1 MYFKQT
7 LRLIGYTLLM
17 RILLVEDEVKLA
29 HAMKRALELQKYA
42 VDIINNGKDGLDF
55 AIGEDFNLIILDVM
69 LPEIDGIE
77 ICKRIRAA
85 GIHTPVMMLTAR
97 GQISDKVT
105 GLDIGADDY
114 MVKPFSFEELFAR
127 IRALVRRPVQTND
140 PVLNVKDLTLDP
152 KTFSVKRGA
161 NAIELSAKEFSLL
174 EYLLRNKNA
183 VMNKDQ
189 IIAHV
194 WNYDSDVLPSTIEV
208 HIKHLRDKIDSDS
221 KVSLIHTIRG
231 RGYTIRE

>member
-1 MYFKQT
+1 
-7 LRLIGYTLLM
+7 M

-42 VDIINNGKDGLDF
+42 VDVANNGRDGLDF
-55 AIGEDFNLIILDVM
+55 AIGEEFSLIILDVM

-77 ICKRIRAA
+77 ICKRIRAT
-85 GIHTPVMMLTAR
+85 GIHTPVLMLTAR

-105 GLDIGADDY
+105 GLDVGADDY

-127 IRALVRRPVQTND
+127 IRALVRRPVQAND
-140 PVLNVKDLTLDP
+140 PVLSIKDLTLDP
-152 KTFSVKRGA
+152 KTFTVKRGDKL
-161 NAIELSAKEFSLL
+161 IELSAKEFSLL
-174 EYLLRNKNA
+174 EYLLRNKNT
-183 VMNKDQ
+183 VLNKDH

-208 HIKHLRDKIDSDS
+208 HVKHLRDKVDLSGQD
-221 KVSLIHTIRG
+221 SLIHTIRG

>member
-1 MYFKQT
+1 
-7 LRLIGYTLLM
+7 M

-42 VDIINNGKDGLDF
+42 VDVVNNGKDGLDF
-55 AIGEDFNLIILDVM
+55 AIGEEFSLIILDVM
-69 LPEIDGIE
+69 LPGMDGIE
-77 ICKRIRAA
+77 ICKRIRAE

-97 GQISDKVT
+97 GQITDKVT
-105 GLDIGADDY
+105 GLDVGADDY

-127 IRALVRRPVQTND
+127 IRALVRRPVQAND
-140 PVLNVKDLTLDP
+140 PVLSIKNLSLDP
-152 KTFSVKRGA
+152 KTFTVKRGDK
-161 NAIELSAKEFSLL
+161 IVELSAKEFSLL
-174 EYLLRNKNA
+174 EYLLRNKNT
-183 VMNKDQ
+183 VLNKEQ

-208 HIKHLRDKIDSDS
+208 HVKHLRDKIDV
-221 KVSLIHTIRG
+221 KGEESLIHTIRG